1 MDITVIQP
9 IAIGNLALISMVESQ
24 FDEIPELKDLRKYI
38 IAKEISYQENEFL
51 PNVVDLCMLFF
62 CEHEDLKQNEK
73 LYSAFKYLK
82 NYYINV
88 FGESL
93 EDKQFKYDYDL
104 LLSTPNFIDSD
115 TFTYKNL
122 FSYENREKLAQE
134 LILNWENLSN
144 ENKLSWI
151 TVLFMTLNYQL
162 LNYLIIKL
170 GSDEIEKLL
179 DKLNED
185 DINLYF
191 DAMLTNYA
199 SFVMYEHDT
208 NCINHQAQ
216 IFLYFCSVTE
226 CFNNCLINKLFDEN
240 RASYLELIETHN
252 SL

>member
-73 LYSAFKYLK
+73 LYAAFKYLK

-162 LNYLIIKL
+162 LNYLIR
-170 GSDEIEKLL
+170 
-179 DKLNED
+179 
-185 DINLYF
+185 F
-191 DAMLTNYA
+191 
-199 SFVMYEHDT
+199 
-208 NCINHQAQ
+208 
-216 IFLYFCSVTE
+216 
-226 CFNNCLINKLFDEN
+226 
-240 RASYLELIETHN
+240 
-252 SL
+252 